1 MAFVSTSYTSSEIN
15 SIDISEPVGIL
26 QMLLSC
32 PKVVVEEYLADISS
46 TVKWVVAL
54 QDEEGNW
61 PTKAPSAD
69 ELRHAKSAGNELV
82 Q

>member
-1 MAFVSTSYTSSEIN
+1 
-15 SIDISEPVGIL
+15 
-26 QMLLSC
+26 MLLSC